1 MLYVYYIILNSTN
14 SVIIKHINVSP
25 TIVFEISS
33 WTFNDKYFKI
43 LKYFKIIIIAAM
55 HAIINCLYLILNIDL
70 ASQLKSKIKETGDVP
85 PSRTRQAIRPC
96 VRHYKPRQIL
106 CHMTE

>member
-1 MLYVYYIILNSTN
+1 MLYVYYIILNTCSTN

-33 WTFNDKYFKI
+33 WTFFND
-43 LKYFKIIIIAAM
+43 KYFKIIIIAAM

>member
-1 MLYVYYIILNSTN
+1 MYEHSSCETFTNNLILNLQ
-14 SVIIKHINVSP
+14 ING
-25 TIVFEISS
+25 IRRMCLIS
-33 WTFNDKYFKI
+33 
-43 LKYFKIIIIAAM
+43 AM